1 MKSPVGMN
9 AAPSL
14 GSRARRSISNTLAV
28 AYKEAMVLRHDR
40 ALIAMVLA
48 QPLIMMLLFG
58 IALSNKP
65 ANVPWVVLDRSD
77 TELSRRLVQEIEA
90 SGYFLRPRYV
100 SGYAQG
106 RAALQHG
113 AAVVFLVLPEGLRR
127 DYELGKP
134 QVQLLIDGSDP
145 LSAARVA
152 AYVQQIAA
160 RFTLAPPGAGPDSGR
175 AAIDAASGAV
185 DLRQRYWFNAT
196 LSDSDFFLPVLAG
209 MLLTNLCLSISSL
222 GLVGERESGTYEQ
235 MLALPTRALEIVI
248 GKLLP
253 YVGVS
258 YVVMTFAIVGA
269 GVGFG
274 AWPAGSWVALYLVS
288 LPFIL
293 ASLAA
298 GAFVST
304 LAHTSAQAV
313 FISVF
318 FILPSFVL
326 SGTMFP
332 YELMPDGIRQIGAI
346 FPLRWH
352 QIAVRRIAARGAE
365 FSDITGPFLVLSGIT
380 VILLLAIRR
389 RMKPRLG

>member
-1 MKSPVGMN
+1 MSARTQPH
-9 AAPSL
+9 
-14 GSRARRSISNTLAV
+14 GSIGTVRRSISNALAV

-40 ALIAMVLA
+40 ALIAMVFA

-58 IALSNKP
+58 VALSNKP
-65 ANVPWVVLDRSD
+65 ANVPWLVLDRSN
-77 TELSRRLVQEIEA
+77 TALSRRLVQEIQA
-90 SGYFLRPRYV
+90 SGYFLPPRHV
-100 SGYAQG
+100 TGYEHG
-106 RAALQHG
+106 RAELQHG
-113 AAVVFLVLPEGLRR
+113 TAVVLLVLPKSLRR
-127 DYELGKP
+127 DYERGQP
-134 QVQLLIDGSDP
+134 QVQLLVDGSDP

-152 AYVQQIAA
+152 GYIQQIAA
-160 RFTLAPPGAGPDSGR
+160 NFSLAPPAAAPVVS
-175 AAIDAASGAV
+175 AAI
-185 DLRQRYWFNAT
+185 DLRQRFWFNAT
-196 LSDSDFFLPVLAG
+196 LSDRNFFLPVLAG
-209 MLLTNLCLSISSL
+209 MLLTNFCLSISSL

-258 YVVMTFAIVGA
+258 YVVMTFAMLGA
-269 GVGFG
+269 GLGFG
-274 AWPAGSWVALYLVS
+274 VWPAGSWAALYLVS

-332 YELMPDGIRQIGAI
+332 YELMPDGIRELGTI

-352 QIAVRRIAARGAE
+352 QIAVRRIASRGAE
-365 FSDITGPFLVLSGIT
+365 LADSLEPFLILSAMT
-380 VILLLAIRR
+380 VVMLLLIHR